1 MAGIRERAIALLESA
16 LPKSSLGEALSYL
29 LSLWDGLVRFL
40 DDPKIP
46 IDNNATERALRG
58 AVLGR
63 KNHFG
68 SRSQR
73 GTEVAALF
81 YSLVESAKLCDI
93 DPKRYLKEAAVAAI
107 RDRKVLLPHQ
117 LQS

>member
-1 MAGIRERAIALLESA
+1 MRAVAGAS
-16 LPKSSLGEALSYL
+16 P
-29 LSLWDGLVRFL
+29 VT
-40 DDPKIP
+40 P
-46 IDNNATERALRG
+46 TERALRG